1 MYRENVTKKT
11 DYSVNIYLRNK
22 SRHLRF
28 LIRGFCCNYFVHL
41 DKLSSSKIELF
52 RLALFKIRWKVFRL

>member
-1 MYRENVTKKT
+1 MYRENVTKQT

-52 RLALFKIRWKVFRL
+52 R